1 LKKIKKKINEL
12 DKKRVIVGSIIFGLL
27 VLICIF
33 GPFLNNGIP
42 NALWKG
48 TLSLVLVICVMIG
61 GFTLPINLA
70 GGIGSYAV
78 LIVIFIIVLS
88 KSKSVDKT
96 CAKKN

>member
-1 LKKIKKKINEL
+1 
-12 DKKRVIVGSIIFGLL
+12 
-27 VLICIF
+27 
-33 GPFLNNGIP
+33 
-42 NALWKG
+42 
-48 TLSLVLVICVMIG
+48 MIG